1 MWCSS
6 IWDRPRRARW
16 DSSQDETETEGR
28 GRFARKRAAKDAP
41 RQRSLRPLRMVWQ
54 AGTGY
59 PGHVALALVALFI
72 TAAALIQASHS
83 VYCGFG
89 TLNWKAQGY
98 SETVIGFLWAEGVIA
113 EIILFAFGAH
123 LVRRLG
129 PAKLILL
136 GGVAGAVRWS
146 VTGTAGGLGV
156 LIIMQAL
163 HAFTFAATHLGAI
176 YFISRRV
183 PQAVSASAQSLYS
196 AVVMGLALGLAMLAS
211 GNLYSLYGAGAYQA
225 MAVMAALGS
234 IVAVFI
240 LRRRATE

>member
-1 MWCSS
+1 M
-6 IWDRPRRARW
+6 IA
-16 DSSQDETETEGR
+16 T
-28 GRFARKRAAKDAP
+28 
-41 RQRSLRPLRMVWQ
+41 
-54 AGTGY
+54 
-59 PGHVALALVALFI
+59 
-72 TAAALIQASHS
+72 ALIQASHS
-83 VYCGFG
+83 VYYGFG

-211 GNLYSLYGAGAYQA
+211 GNLYGLYGAGAYQA